1 MSYVVEVA
9 EVVAVPVVGEEAKF
23 PVRRIY
29 CVGRNYANHA
39 LEMGSD
45 PKKEPPFFFTKAN
58 DQESVVIAAEGAE
71 ATIQYPSKT
80 NNLHYELEL
89 VIAIG
94 KNAKNISVNEAED
107 YIYGFAVGLDM
118 TRRDLQNEAKQGGRP
133 WEMGKAFDQ
142 AAVIGEISPKS
153 TVGVINSGAIELQV
167 NGDIA
172 QTSDIRELIW
182 SNAEIISRL
191 SEFVELRA
199 GDLIYT
205 GTPEGVG
212 AVKTGDIMVGSID
225 SLKGI
230 RVKVV

>member
-1 MSYVVEVA
+1 MSYVVEA
-9 EVVAVPVVGEEAKF
+9 PELVAVPVVGEDSKF

-29 CVGRNYANHA
+29 CVGRNYASHA
-39 LEMGSD
+39 IEMGSD

-58 DQESVVIAAEGAE
+58 DKESVVIASEGTE
-71 ATIQYPSKT
+71 ATIDYPSKT
-80 NNLHYELEL
+80 SNLHYELEL

-94 KNAKNISVNEAED
+94 KNGKNISVNEAED

-118 TRRDLQNEAKQGGRP
+118 TRRDLQNEFKKSGRP
-133 WEMGKAFDQ
+133 WEMAKAFDQ
-142 AAVIGEISPKS
+142 AAVIGEISPKAA
-153 TVGVINSGAIELQV
+153 VGAINSGAIELQV
-167 NGDIA
+167 NGDTA
-172 QTSDIRELIW
+172 QKADVNELIW
-182 SNAEIISRL
+182 SNAEVISRL

-212 AVKTGDIMVGSID
+212 AVKPGDTMVGMVD

-230 RVKVV
+230 RVKVR